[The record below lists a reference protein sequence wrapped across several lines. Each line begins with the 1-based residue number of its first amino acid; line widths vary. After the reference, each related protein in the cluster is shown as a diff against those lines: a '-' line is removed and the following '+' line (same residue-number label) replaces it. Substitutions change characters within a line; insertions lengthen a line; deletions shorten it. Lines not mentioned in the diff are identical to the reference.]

1 MGKDDSV
8 IVGEKKQIA
17 SREMPRSPAIEHL
30 EPGEF
35 YHTSALLP
43 HYWRAQAR
51 RWGTEEAYY
60 VA

>member
-1 MGKDDSV
+1 MGKDDSA

-17 SREMPRSPAIEHL
+17 SREMPGSPAIEDL

-35 YHTSALLP
+35 CRTSALLP

-51 RWGTEEAYY
+51 RSETEEANY